1 MDCTINVL
9 CMKSLFA
16 PPPLLI
22 SYPLLIKKQSQCDEL
37 VQNIDLASTFLD
49 IAGIDIP
56 EDFPGKSLLPLFKN
70 AKCNDWRN
78 ALYYHFYDYP
88 AIGNVRQHY
97 GIRTKKI

>member
-1 MDCTINVL
+1 MYEESFRT
-9 CMKSLFA
+9 
-16 PPPLLI
+16 PLLI

-49 IAGIDIP
+49 IAGIDIL

-97 GIRTKKI
+97 GIRAKKI